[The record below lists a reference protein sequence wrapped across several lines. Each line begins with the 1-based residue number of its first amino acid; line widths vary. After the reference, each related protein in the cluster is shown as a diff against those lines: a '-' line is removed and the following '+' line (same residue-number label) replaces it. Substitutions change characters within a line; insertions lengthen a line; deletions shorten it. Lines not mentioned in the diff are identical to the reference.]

1 MIVLQHLTVLGIP
14 IRKHHGIGTYS
25 FEKKITSMEDILITG
40 TEDVLKEIH
49 NIKGISKQ
57 IPHLSSKDLPHQTDK
72 VQAG

>member
-1 MIVLQHLTVLGIP
+1 
-14 IRKHHGIGTYS
+14 
-25 FEKKITSMEDILITG
+25 MEDILITG

-57 IPHLSSKDLPHQTDK
+57 IPHLPSKDLPHQTDK